1 MRFFLPVITI
11 LTLWS
16 LRVEGTPH
24 VLFIAIDDLNDYIS
38 PLDNHPGVQT
48 PHFERLARRSVNFA
62 NQQAVVYPYLGK
74 VRRAKFAFIK
84 AF

>member
-48 PHFERLARRSVNFA
+48 PHFERLARR
-62 NQQAVVYPYLGK
+62 
-74 VRRAKFAFIK
+74 
-84 AF
+84 